1 MLYDV
6 VIVGGGPAGIFCAL
20 SLIENNQN
28 LSIIIL
34 EKGYDITDR
43 RCPAKKLNKLCV
55 RCNVCNIYS
64 GWGGAGAFSDGKI
77 TLDPEIGGWLS
88 QVISIEKTR
97 QYIKKADEVFL
108 KYGAP
113 RKVYGDDPDIFEK
126 WRRRASLAGMKLQKN
141 PIRHMG
147 SDLSFNILSHMKNE
161 LKKNVEIKVMTEVES
176 FIVEN
181 NIVKGVKTR
190 DGESFLSKVVV
201 TAPGRSGASWLRREF
216 TRLNIPMKRNP
227 IDLGVRVE
235 IPAEVMEEI
244 TRDLYEPKLKYVS
257 KRFDDNVR
265 TFCVNP
271 RGEVLTEFFENI
283 VTVNGHSYNSHKT
296 DNTNFAILVSTDFT
310 EPFKEPIEYG
320 LSIAKLANLISNG
333 VVVQRLGDLI
343 QGRRSTHE
351 RISRSLV
358 SPTLPDATPG
368 DLSFILPYRILSNI
382 VEMLKAMDKLVPGIF
397 SKQDTLLYGVEAKFY
412 SSRVELNSN
421 CETTV
426 KNLFAIGD
434 GAGIT
439 RGLSQAAA
447 SGLYV
452 GQVVSERLRT

>member
-1 MLYDV
+1 MYDI

-20 SLIENNQN
+20 SFIENNKD
-28 LSIIIL
+28 LSIIVL
-34 EKGYDITDR
+34 EKGHDITNR
-43 RCPAKKLNKLCV
+43 YCPARRLNKLCV
-55 RCNVCNIYS
+55 RCDVCNIYS
-64 GWGGAGAFSDGKI
+64 GLGGAGAFSDGKI
-77 TLDPEIGGWLS
+77 TLDPEIGGWLP
-88 QVISIEKTR
+88 QVISIEKSR
-97 QYIKKADEVFL
+97 HYIKKVDEVFL

-113 RKVYGDDPDIFEK
+113 EEVYGNDSDIFEK
-126 WRRRASLAGMKLQKN
+126 WRKKASLAGMKLQKN
-141 PIRHMG
+141 PVRHMG
-147 SDLSFNILSHMKNE
+147 SDLSFNILNRIKNE
-161 LKKNVEIKVMTEVES
+161 LKKSVEIRVMTEVES

-181 NIVKGVKTR
+181 NVVKGVKTK
-190 DGESFLSKVVV
+190 DGESFSSRFVVA
-201 TAPGRSGASWLRREF
+201 APGRSGAGWLRREF
-216 TRLNIPMKRNP
+216 TRLHITMKRNP

-235 IPAEVMEEI
+235 VPAEVMEEI
-244 TRDLYEPKLKYVS
+244 TRDLYEPKLRYVS

-271 RGEVLTEFFENI
+271 HGEVLTEFFENV

-296 DNTNFAILVSTDFT
+296 ENTNFAILVSTDFT

-333 VVVQRLGDLI
+333 VVIQRLGDLI
-343 QGRRSTHE
+343 QGRRSTYD
-351 RISRSLV
+351 RISKSIV

-382 VEMLKAMDKLVPGIF
+382 VEMLKAMDKLIPGIY

-412 SSRVELNSN
+412 SSRVEVNN
-421 CETTV
+421 YCETSV

-452 GQVVSERLRT
+452 GQVISERLKN

>member
-1 MLYDV
+1 LYDV
-6 VIVGGGPAGIFCAL
+6 VIVGGGPAGIFCSL
-20 SLIENNQN
+20 SLLENSPNT
-28 LSIIIL
+28 SILIL
-34 EKGYDITDR
+34 EKGRDINDR
-43 RCPAKKLNKLCV
+43 ACPARKLGKLCV
-55 RCNVCNIYS
+55 KCGVCNIYS

-77 TLDPEIGGWLS
+77 TLDPEIGGWLPE
-88 QVISIEKTR
+88 VISIERTR
-97 QYIKKADEVFL
+97 EYIGRVDEVFL
-108 KYGAP
+108 RYGAP
-113 RKVYGDDPDIFEK
+113 NKVYGNDSDVFEE
-126 WRRRASLAGMKLQKN
+126 WRRKASLAGMKLQRN

-147 SDLSFNILSHMKNE
+147 SDLSFKILSRMKDD
-161 LKKNVEIKVMTEVES
+161 LKKDVEIRIMSEVES

-181 NIVKGVKTR
+181 GVVKGVKTK
-190 DGESFLSKVVV
+190 DGESFLSRVVV
-201 TAPGRSGASWLRREF
+201 AAPGRSGAGWLRREF

-235 IPAEVMEEI
+235 VPAETVEDI
-244 TRDLYEPKLKYVS
+244 TRDLYEPKLKYAS

-271 RGEVLTEFFENI
+271 HGEVLTEFFEGI
-283 VTVNGHSYNSHKT
+283 VTVNGHSYNSYRT

-333 VVVQRLGDLI
+333 VVVQRLGDLL

-351 RISRSLV
+351 RLSRSLV

-412 SSRVELNSN
+412 SSRVEVNSYG
-421 CETTV
+421 ETTV

-452 GQVVSERLRT
+452 GQIVSQRLKA

>member
-1 MLYDV
+1 LYDV

-20 SLIENNQN
+20 SLLENSQD
-28 LSIIIL
+28 LSIIML
-34 EKGYDITDR
+34 EKGRDINER
-43 RCPAKKLNKLCV
+43 SCPARRLNKLCV
-55 RCNVCNIYS
+55 KCRVCNIYS

-77 TLDPEIGGWLS
+77 TLDPEVGGWLPE
-88 QVISIEKTR
+88 VISMEETR
-97 QYIKKADEVFL
+97 RYIKKVDEVFL

-113 RKVYGDDPDIFEK
+113 EKIYGNDPDIFEE
-126 WRRRASLAGMKLQKN
+126 WRKKASLAGMKLQKN

-147 SDLSFNILSHMKNE
+147 SDLSFKILSRMKDD
-161 LKKNVEIKVMTEVES
+161 LGKSVEIKTMTEAEN

-181 NIVKGVKTR
+181 GVVRGVKAN
-190 DGESFLSKVVV
+190 DGESYLARFVVV
-201 TAPGRSGASWLRREF
+201 APGRSGAGWLRKEF

-227 IDLGVRVE
+227 VDLGVRVE
-235 IPAEVMEEI
+235 VPSEIMEDI
-244 TRDLYEPKLKYVS
+244 TRDLYEPKLKYAS

-271 RGEVLTEFFENI
+271 HGEVLTEFFEGV
-283 VTVNGHSYNSHKT
+283 VTVNGHSYNSYKT

-333 VVVQRLGDLI
+333 VVVQRLGDLL

-351 RISRSLV
+351 RIGRSLV

-382 VEMLKAMDKLVPGIF
+382 VEMIKTMDKLVPGVF

-412 SSRVELNSN
+412 SSRVEVDNQG
-421 CETTV
+421 ETTV

-452 GQVVSERLRT
+452 GRVISERLKA